1 MIHWL
6 MSILLTTATPTHQND
21 SLAQTISAQLLYA
34 VKTNKPA
41 ESLVLQIAQLNP
53 DTLQQSLKDDAS
65 KKTFWLNMYN
75 AWYQLLAVQYPK
87 AGKKIFR
94 MKQIQIAGRLYSLDQ
109 IEHGILRKYRWKY
122 SLGYFP
128 SLFTPKHIRQ
138 SAVASIDY
146 RIHFALNC
154 GAKSCPAIAFYT
166 PEKIDQQLVL
176 ATKVFLQQET
186 VINDASRTVT
196 TTKIIQWFIGDFGG
210 RKKVLELLSTI
221 TGKDLSGYRLKFAP
235 YDWTRQ
241 LLYFQE

>member
-6 MSILLTTATPTHQND
+6 MSILLTTAIPAQQND
-21 SLAQTISAQLLYA
+21 SLTQAISAQLLFA
-34 VKTNKPA
+34 VKTSKPA
-41 ESLVLQIAQLNP
+41 ESLLLQTAQLNP

-65 KKTFWLNMYN
+65 KKAFWLNMYN

-94 MKQIQIAGRLYSLDQ
+94 MKQIQIAGRFYSLDQ

-128 SLFTPKHIRQ
+128 SLFIPKHIRQ
-138 SAVASIDY
+138 SAVTNIDY
-146 RIHFALNC
+146 RIHFAMNC

-166 PEKIDQQLVL
+166 PDKIEQQLLL

-186 VINDASRTVT
+186 MIDESTRSVT

-221 TGKDLSGYRLKFAP
+221 TGKDLSNYRLKFAP
-235 YDWTRQ
+235 YDWTKQ
-241 LLYFQE
+241 LLHFQE

>member
-6 MSILLTTATPTHQND
+6 MSILLTTATPAQQND
-21 SLAQTISAQLLYA
+21 SLTQAISAQLLYT
-34 VKTNKPA
+34 VKTSKPA
-41 ESLVLQIAQLNP
+41 EGLLLQIAQLNP
-53 DTLQQSLKDDAS
+53 DTLQQSLRDDAS
-65 KKTFWLNMYN
+65 KKAFWLNMYN
-75 AWYQLLAVQYPK
+75 AYYQLLAIQHPQ

-94 MKQIQIAGRLYSLDQ
+94 MKKIQIAGRYYSLDQ

-122 SLGYFP
+122 SLGYFS
-128 SLFTPKHIRQ
+128 SLFVSKHIRQ
-138 SAVASIDY
+138 SAVTTIDY

-166 PEKIDQQLVL
+166 PEKIEQQLTL

-186 VINDASRTVT
+186 VIDEASRTVT

-210 RKKVLELLSTI
+210 KKKVLELLSTI
-221 TGKDLSGYRLKFAP
+221 TDKDLSSYRLKFAP
-235 YDWTRQ
+235 YDWTKQ